1 MKVIIGGAGITGLT
15 LACYLQQNN
24 TEFKIVEQSNT
35 VSNNR
40 SAIQISSN
48 CHFVFKELGVLNL
61 IKSKAIQEPLL
72 NVYSNNQ
79 LLNKLSVTNKKEEG
93 TLFIRRR
100 DLISILM
107 SKLNDDNSIIN
118 HKIENV
124 IEHEH
129 DIEIVTNQGALK
141 GQLFINC
148 LGINSLNESNI
159 VDTKSIGIWGISNNT
174 NELYKKFNNFL
185 LKDKHLVTYP
195 LTNSQTAYTL
205 ILNSHKIDILEED
218 LSVKTIKNTMPK
230 KYHELIDETEDL
242 VVKRIYESKQIE
254 WGKGKVISIGDA
266 AHSITPHLAQGA
278 AQGAI
283 DASFLAKSI
292 KEGKELILAL
302 KQRDSLLKKIKLES
316 HLNKRRFQMG
326 YPLSMLRNL
335 FLRLYKPKYNWLFNS
350 KYES

>member
-35 VSNNR
+35 VLHNR

-48 CHFVFKELGVLNL
+48 CHFVFEELGVLNA
-61 IKSKAIQEPLL
+61 IKSKAIQEPIL
-72 NVYSNNQ
+72 NVYSKDQ
-79 LLNKLSVTNKKEEG
+79 LLNKLSVTNNKGEG

-118 HKIENV
+118 QKIENV
-124 IEHEH
+124 IEREN
-129 DIEIVTNQGALK
+129 DIEVISHQGSFK
-141 GQLFINC
+141 CDLFIDC

-159 VDTKSIGIWGISNNT
+159 VDTKSIGVWGISNNT
-174 NELYKKFNNFL
+174 DELYKKFNNFL

-195 LTNSQTAYTL
+195 LTKSQTAYTL
-205 ILNSHKIDILEED
+205 VLSSQKTDISEED
-218 LSVKTIKNTMPK
+218 LSAETIKTIMPQN
-230 KYHELIDETEDL
+230 YHMLIDETEDL
-242 VVKRIYESKQIE
+242 VVKRIYESKLIE
-254 WGKGKVISIGDA
+254 WGRGKVISIGDA

-283 DASFLAKSI
+283 DASFLAKTI
-292 KEGKELILAL
+292 KEDKELILTL
-302 KQRDSLLKKIKLES
+302 KQRNSLLQKIKLES